1 MIEIGGLPV
10 TVRRHPRARRAKLAF
25 DARTHSLRLSLPPRA
40 SLDRAVAWAMTQGD
54 WVEAQARRA
63 PASMPLADGSAI
75 PFGDDRLT
83 LRHDP
88 ALRGVRRDGELLRV
102 GGVRDGIGARAL
114 RWLRAEALTL
124 LTAETGEFAARAGV
138 HVTRISIGD
147 PRSRWGSC
155 ASSGAIR
162 YSWRLILMPDHVRR
176 ATVAHEVAHRIH
188 MDHSPRFHALV
199 AQIADSDPAAARA
212 WLARHGRA
220 IQMFGHLSATGA
232 PPVDQGGGAVS

>member
-25 DARTHSLRLSLPPRA
+25 DTRSRTLRLSLPPRA
-40 SLDRAVAWAMTQGD
+40 SLDRAVAWAQTQGA
-54 WVEAQARRA
+54 WVEAQTQRA
-63 PASMPLADGSAI
+63 PPGIALADGAAI
-75 PFGDDRLT
+75 PFAGGTLT

-88 ALRGVRRDGELLRV
+88 SRSRGV
-102 GGVRDGIGARAL
+102 VRDGDTVRIGGAPDRIAATIL

-124 LTAETGEFAARAGV
+124 LSKETAEFAARAGV
-138 HVTRISIGD
+138 RVTRVSIGD

-162 YSWRLILMPDHVRR
+162 YSWRLILMPPHVRR
-176 ATVAHEVAHRIH
+176 ATVAHEVAHRVH

-199 AQIADSDPAAARA
+199 AEIADSDPKAARA
-212 WLARHGRA
+212 WLARHGA
-220 IQMFGHLSATGA
+220 MIQGVGA
-232 PPVDQGGGAVS
+232 GS